1 MVSPHFFI
9 VKPKGSEY
17 LDEIEIAGQK
27 IAINA
32 TLENHKNVNRF
43 AEVINI
49 PSHYEGEIKK
59 GDILVVHHNI
69 FRIYYDMKGRP
80 RRSPNYFRD
89 DIYIIDSSQ
98 FYLFHNGEKW
108 QSVDDYCFVKPIDKE
123 NTYLY
128 EKGDEMHTG
137 IIVYSNKRL
146 NSLGVKDNDKVNF
159 TKNSEYEFT
168 INDQRLFR
176 MNTRDICTVI
186 DG

>member
-1 MVSPHFFI
+1 MVSPYFFI
-9 VKPKGSEY
+9 IKPKGSEY

-43 AEVINI
+43 AEVVNV
-49 PSHYEGEIKK
+49 PSHYEGDISI
-59 GDILVVHHNI
+59 GDTIVVHHNI

-89 DIYIIDSSQ
+89 DIYIIDTSQ
-98 FYLFHNGEKW
+98 FYLFHNGAKW
-108 QSVDDYCFVKPIDKE
+108 QSVEDYCFISPINKE
-123 NTYLY
+123 NKYLY
-128 EKGDEMHTG
+128 EEGEEMHTG
-137 IIVYSNKRL
+137 IVVYSNKKL
-146 NSLGVKDNDKVNF
+146 NDLGVYDGDKVNF
-159 TKNSEYEFT
+159 TKNSEYEFV

-176 MNTRDICTVI
+176 MNTKDICTVI